1 MLIIGGTGKIGR
13 ELVRYFSVKEKV
25 IFTYFSNE
33 SLAKTLEKDT
43 GAFAI
48 QLDVSRPDVNFI
60 KNIPSKNAVNV
71 IFSIGKLME
80 LGELNFNTIDE
91 TFTINLIGPVYLA
104 EKLISAGVSKMLF
117 ITDISGIIPYSKYWL
132 NSIAS
137 AGIFML
143 IKTLSRRFSPDLLVN
158 GIAINALKEPFPNY
172 TSKLPMKR
180 LPEIE
185 EILRLADFLM
195 YENSY
200 ISGQIFIMDGG
211 RTLI

>member
-13 ELVRYFSVKEKV
+13 ELVKHFSVKEKV

-33 SLAKTLEKDT
+33 SLAKVLESGT
-43 GAFAI
+43 GACGI
-48 QLDVSRPDVNFI
+48 QLDVTRPDDDFFKKISSENVR
-60 KNIPSKNAVNV
+60 NV
-71 IFSIGKLME
+71 IFSIGKLTDTEE
-80 LGELNFNTIDE
+80 LDFKTIDNALK
-91 TFTINLIGPVYLA
+91 INLTAPIYLA

-132 NSIAS
+132 NSISS

-143 IKTLSRRFSPDLLVN
+143 IKTLAKRFSPDLLVN

-172 TSKLPMKR
+172 ISKLPMKR
-180 LPEIE
+180 LPEIK
-185 EILRLADFLM
+185 EILDLADFLM
-195 YENSY
+195 YKNSY
-200 ISGQIFIMDGG
+200 ISGQVFIMDGG